1 MRSLPEGTVTFLFSD
16 VEGSTTLLEEH
27 GAAMGSALASH
38 HELFEEVVGRHDGVI
53 FETVGDAVYAAFA
66 RPADAVSAAIDA
78 QRELLAH
85 DWGPI
90 ESLKV
95 RIACHSGHVE
105 RRGAH
110 YFGPALFRASR
121 LQALAH
127 GGQVLVSGVTSRL
140 VDDLPPGAA
149 LRDLGLHRLK
159 DLGEPERVFEA
170 THPDIPDDHPPIAGL
185 DAHRHNLPIQL
196 SSFVG
201 RQTELASLAEQ
212 LVDHRL
218 VTLIGPPGIGKS
230 RLALQAAADRLGEF
244 EDGAFLVELA
254 TVGDIEA
261 MIGAIAA
268 GVQAQPHPRAPML
281 ATLCQHLADRRLLLI
296 LDNVEHLL
304 PDGADVVAELLTRA
318 PEVRVLA
325 TSRAPI
331 RLRGEHEFLV
341 PPLGAGRMDHS
352 DPALPDAVALFVER
366 ARSIRPE
373 LVIDATTGPA
383 IVDICSRLDGLPLA
397 IELAAARMRMFNL
410 ESLRERLTNRLALL
424 AGGARDLPERQRTLR
439 SAIAWSEEL
448 LAPAER
454 AVFARLGVFVGG
466 FSLDAAEAIATG
478 DESGSNLLEALDH
491 LVEQSLVRRVD
502 WSGPDLRY
510 ELLQTVREYALE
522 RLADCGD
529 EEVVRDR
536 HVAYFVAMTEAAY
549 AQLPAAASRWLP
561 LLDLEQANIRGALEW
576 SESRDPHANAALA
589 GAIATH
595 WYGRGLLREVR
606 QRLATALRAYIER
619 DRIRA
624 RVLVHAADV
633 ALRAGG
639 SGREQAVGL
648 VSEALDISRENG
660 DRRSEA
666 LALELSGQAHN
677 FVGRDAEAR
686 AALELSR
693 AIREEDGASEIELA
707 GSIVGLCFVHIVMG
721 DPDAAEPMARRILDI
736 GVRHDSVRFRQ
747 SGLHYLADVR
757 LLRGEFAEAAEAYSR
772 ALEHAQRHSQYPNA
786 AHEMIGV
793 AMSLAGQGQHERA
806 LALAATASL
815 RREILGVGRPYID
828 WWDRLQDR
836 HLGEARA
843 ALPPERVDEIEQS
856 GHLTPFD
863 EAVADILGQVSPDPP
878 GTNVR

>member
-16 VEGSTTLLEEH
+16 VEGSTALLETH
-27 GAAMGSALASH
+27 GAVMGSALASH
-38 HELFEEVVGRHDGVI
+38 HELFEAAVGRHDGVI

-66 RPADAVSAAIDA
+66 RPADAVSAAVDV

-90 ESLKV
+90 GTLRV

-105 RRGAH
+105 RRGSH

-127 GGQVLVSGVTSRL
+127 GGQVLVSGVTARL
-140 VDDLPPGAA
+140 VDDPPAGVE

-159 DLGEPERVFEA
+159 DLGEPEQVFEV
-170 THPDIPDDHPPIAGL
+170 THPDLPGAHPPIAGL

-201 RQTELASLAEQ
+201 RQDELASIAESLAE
-212 LVDHRL
+212 HRL

-230 RLALQAAADRLGEF
+230 RLALQVAADRLGEF
-244 EDGAFLVELA
+244 EDGAFVVDLA
-254 TVGDIEA
+254 AAGDAEA

-268 GVQAQPHPRAPML
+268 SVQAQPHPRAPML

-304 PDGADVVAELLTRA
+304 PSGADVVAELLTRA

-341 PPLGAGRMDHS
+341 PPLGAGTPDRF

-366 ARSIRPE
+366 ARSIRPDLE
-373 LVIDATTGPA
+373 VDATTGPA
-383 IVDICSRLDGLPLA
+383 IADICRRLDGLPLA
-397 IELAAARMRMFNL
+397 IELAAARMRMFSL
-410 ESLRERLTNRLALL
+410 DSLRERLTNRLALL

-448 LAPAER
+448 LEPAER
-454 AVFARLGVFVGG
+454 AVFVRLGVLVGG
-466 FSLDAAEAIATG
+466 FSLDAAEAVAADG
-478 DESGSNLLEALDH
+478 EVGEQLLDALDH

-502 WSGPDLRY
+502 WIGPDPRY

-522 RLADCGD
+522 RLAAGGD
-529 EEVVRDR
+529 DEVVRDR
-536 HVAYFVAMTEAAY
+536 HLAYFVGMTEAAY
-549 AQLPAAASRWLP
+549 AQLPASASRWLP
-561 LLDLEQANIRGALEW
+561 LLDVEQANIRAALEW
-576 SESRDPHANAALA
+576 SEDRDPRANAALA

-595 WYGRGLLREVR
+595 WYGRGLLGELR
-606 QRLATALRAYIER
+606 QRLATALRAHPER

-624 RVLVHAADV
+624 RALVHAADI

-639 SGREQAVGL
+639 SGREQAAGW
-648 VSEALDISRENG
+648 VSEALEISRENG

-677 FVGRDAEAR
+677 FAGRDAEAR

-693 AIREEDGASEIELA
+693 AIREEDGAPEIELA
-707 GSIVGLCFVHIVMG
+707 GSIVGLCFVNIVMG
-721 DPDAAEPMARRILDI
+721 DPDAAEPMARWIHDV

-747 SGLHYLADVR
+747 TGLHYLADVR
-757 LLRGEFAEAAEAYSR
+757 LLRGEFAEAANAYGR
-772 ALEHAQRHSQYPNA
+772 ALEHAHRHSQYPNA

-806 LALAATASL
+806 LAVAATASL
-815 RREILGVGRPYID
+815 RRDTLGVGRPYID

-836 HLGEARA
+836 HLGVARA
-843 ALPPERVDEIEQS
+843 ALPRQRIDEIEQR
-856 GHLTPFD
+856 GRETPFD
-863 EAVADILGQVSPDPP
+863 EVVADILGRLSPDPL
-878 GTNVR
+878 GANDR